1 MPSDSKLQFEASAY
15 LQTLIGRELF
25 RTEELAIVELV
36 KNSYDSGATSVSV
49 LIRPKSAS
57 EPGEIVVTDDGQG
70 MTTSE
75 FERRFM
81 FAGYSER
88 PTEVGKTERIPTG
101 EKGIG
106 RFASDRLGERLAVIT
121 KAGGQKRALS
131 VDIDWSEFRN
141 RRKKFSE
148 IEVPYA
154 QVEAPELGEAG
165 HGTILR
171 ITKLRE
177 IWTRDQLLS
186 LRQALSQLLNPYH
199 RPNDF
204 QITLVVPGSDVLS
217 GPIEQQ
223 VVDEESADIIINF
236 RVLPDGTLERW
247 RRGKLYP
254 KGNREKQ
261 SVSVDL
267 KPIAGLRGRYV
278 YFLGRPSRSESR
290 GLTAGVRI
298 YRDGFR
304 VEPFGSQ
311 AADWLGVAEKR
322 AKRAGHAHVVPT
334 RLFGF
339 IEISRTQHPE
349 LKDTTS
355 REALIDTEA
364 VRALIHV
371 LRQQISFL
379 EDSIQRDVTRPR
391 WTENQ
396 KRKVVE
402 LERAKIQTLS
412 IMSFGLAH
420 ELRQPLQSIRTE
432 AAIINKRLKQL
443 NIPDEYI
450 ATAQKNIDTGIERID
465 SNIRLI
471 AAISSGNA
479 DDISHFDLAKV
490 IEEECR
496 LFATRCAAYG
506 ISLNTRL
513 PQSSMA
519 SLNSPTVTTV
529 LLNLVKNAIDALMEV
544 DDGRQKRIEVSMET
558 ADHIHTISVS
568 DNGYGIP
575 SDVRPKLFKRFAT
588 LKTGGW
594 GVGLYNCQLMVK
606 VHGGSIEFDT
616 EDGLGTTFTV
626 KLPDIQPKGDAT
638 PNTGR

>member
-1 MPSDSKLQFEASAY
+1 MPSDNKLQFEASAY

-36 KNSYDSGATSVSV
+36 KNSYDSGAANVNV

-57 EPGEIVVTDDGQG
+57 EPGEIVVMDDGQG
-70 MTTSE
+70 MTVAE

-88 PTEVGKTERIPTG
+88 PTEVGKTERVPTG

-106 RFASDRLGERLAVIT
+106 RFASDRLGEHLAVIT
-121 KAGGQKRALS
+121 KVRGKKRALS
-131 VDIDWSEFRN
+131 VDIDWSAFRN
-141 RRKKFSE
+141 RRKKFSD
-148 IEVPYA
+148 IKVPYA
-154 QVEAPELGEAG
+154 EVEAPELAEVGN
-165 HGTILR
+165 GTILR
-171 ITKLRE
+171 VTKLRE
-177 IWTRDQLLS
+177 LWTREQLLS
-186 LRQALSQLLNPYH
+186 LRRALSQLLNPYQ

-204 QITLVVPGSDVLS
+204 QITLVVPGSDVLT

-223 VVDEESADIIINF
+223 AVDEEMADIIINF
-236 RVLPDGTLERW
+236 RVLTDGTLERW
-247 RRGKLYP
+247 RRGKQYP
-254 KGNREKQ
+254 NGNREKQ
-261 SVSVDL
+261 AVSVDL

-278 YFLGRPSRSESR
+278 YFLGRPSRAESR

-311 AADWLGVAEKR
+311 AADWLGISEKR

-339 IEISRTQHPE
+339 VEISRTEHPK

-364 VRALIHV
+364 VHALIHV
-371 LRQQISFL
+371 LQKQISFL
-379 EDSIQRDVTRPR
+379 EDSIQRDVAQPR
-391 WTENQ
+391 WAESR

-443 NIPDEYI
+443 NVPDEYI

-479 DDISHFDLAKV
+479 DDISHFDLANV

-506 ISLNTRL
+506 ISLKTRL
-513 PQSSMA
+513 PESSTA

-544 DDGRQKRIEVSMET
+544 DDGRQKRIEVGLVT
-558 ADHIHTISVS
+558 ADHNHTISVS

-575 SDVRPKLFKRFAT
+575 ADVRPKLFKRFAT
-588 LKTGGW
+588 LKTGWW

-606 VHGGSIEFDT
+606 VHGGSIEFHT
-616 EDGLGTTFTV
+616 QDGLGTTFTV
-626 KLPDIQPKGDAT
+626 KLPDLKPKGNAT
-638 PNTGR
+638 PNIGR